1 MKPTEQLTEEHNS
14 IKLMLKIM
22 SNVCDKLEAGEK
34 VEPEHLHQV
43 IEFIKVFADKCHHG
57 KEEDLL
63 FQAMI
68 EMGFPRDAGPIGV
81 MLYEHDMGRDYVKK
95 MSDAAILYGKG
106 DETASSTIVENARNY
121 ISLLTQHID
130 KEDHILYPM
139 ADGQLTEEKQREL
152 LDKFEIVNRDQIGQ
166 DKIDEMHGILNRLKE
181 IYPV

>member
-14 IKLMLKIM
+14 IKLMLMIM
-22 SNVCDKLEAGEK
+22 SNVCEKLEAGEK
-34 VEPEHLHQV
+34 VKPEHLQQI

-68 EMGFPRDAGPIGV
+68 EVGFPRDAGPIGV
-81 MLYEHDMGRDYVKK
+81 MLYEHGAGRDYVKK
-95 MSDAAILYGKG
+95 MSDAAILYGEG
-106 DETASSTIVENARNY
+106 DGDASSVIVENARSY

-139 ADGQLTEEKQREL
+139 ADGQLSEAKQQEL
-152 LDKFEIVNRDQIGQ
+152 SDKFEIVNRDQIGQ
-166 DKIDEMHGILNRLKE
+166 EKIDEMLGILNQLKE
-181 IYPV
+181 IYLV